1 MRCTRCGT
9 ELIPGKRFCHECG
22 ARAQIPCPHC
32 GAVVDPQFRFC
43 PDCGGALAADRPPP
57 GAESPS
63 VTPAASAPE
72 QLAQRIPEELA
83 RKIRGTGGVVAGE
96 RKQVTVLFCD
106 LTGSTE
112 IAERLDPEEY
122 RDLLDQYLDLVFA
135 EIHRHE
141 GVVNQLA
148 GDGLMAL
155 FGAPIAHEDAPAR
168 ALHAAL
174 AIQQAL
180 GRLRSNGRRLRARIG
195 VHTGPVVVGTVGNDL
210 KMDYTAIGDTT
221 NLASRLQSLAEPGTI
236 LASETTQRL
245 TRGLFELRRVGP
257 FEVRG
262 KREPVTAFQVLR
274 PTEATSPMLRA
285 KARGM
290 TPWVAR
296 DGELAQLRDCFARLG
311 GSLAQ
316 MVSVVGDPGSG
327 KSRLLYEFKRS
338 LEHENAILFE
348 ARCSSLTQS
357 VPFAPWKEMLRDYFG
372 LRGDEP
378 APVAR
383 EKIARAL
390 DELEGQHEDLPY
402 ICHALG
408 IPLDQR
414 DEPSAEHVSQGRF
427 EAISRVV
434 VASARKA
441 RAVVI
446 IEDLHWI
453 DEPSRESLER
463 AVSALEETNLMIV
476 VSHRPDYQPNWNVRA
491 AFTQL
496 HLLPL
501 PEADARRILRA
512 QAGGELPEA
521 LEKRIL
527 RKADGN
533 PFFVEELT
541 RALAEEEHFVRDG
554 EQLRLKRPVDE
565 IRIPDT
571 VQELVGARLDR
582 LTPEAKRV
590 AQVASVFGRQFA
602 REPLG
607 VLLDGEGLD
616 VGAQL
621 QQLEQRGVI
630 HRKDTSSEDEF
641 RFGESFTQEVA
652 YESLLL
658 KERRQLHA
666 RIAELLEE
674 RFQRSAEPQYSLLA
688 HHYARSEDKARA
700 LKALLAAA
708 ERAEAL
714 PSYRE
719 ALKLYLDAWKMAEAE
734 LDAEGAGPEDFQR
747 AALQATVGLGGVMV
761 VHGMP
766 RRSDPEKPIRR
777 GRLLAERL
785 GDADALARLTALH
798 GMLLVG
804 QDASR
809 FQEGVALVEQG
820 RAAAERAGLSPRAT
834 SIGRALAWIYVVD
847 GRFDEALSG
856 LRGALANLEQDGQR
870 EELSDAYLGARYF
883 YDRARLLA
891 GALAGVDADVR
902 ETLDLATRASNRTVQ
917 SASSAT
923 LAHLELLR
931 GNDAEALRWADHA
944 LEIAE
949 GIGNS
954 AASRNSAGIA
964 LAAHA
969 ALGREESAQRYVDVI
984 DRSVEEAADL
994 AISSHLIVD
1003 GLLAIGDVHR
1013 AQRIAE
1019 EAAERSGGRLHLT
1032 LSSLALA
1039 AVLVRRGSEH
1049 WTDAER
1055 HYRRA
1060 LELARELGTPTN
1072 EVAALL
1078 GLGEVETV
1086 RGEPG
1091 ASRAFAGEALA
1102 LAAEHGLGR
1111 YLERGRCLLDC
1122 SAALAAQSAEA

>member
-798 GMLLVG
+798 GMRG
-804 QDASR
+804 SR
-809 FQEGVALVEQG
+809 A
-820 RAAAERAGLSPRAT
+820 RRAGSRGGGARRAQPASDEHRTRSRLDLRRRRPLRRGSLRPARRPGKPRAGR
-834 SIGRALAWIYVVD
+834 SAGRAL
-847 GRFDEALSG
+847 GRLPGCALLLRPRAPPGGSAGRRRRRRAGDARSG
-856 LRGALANLEQDGQR
+856 HPSLEPHRAERLQRHAGAPGAAARQQRGGPALGRPRPRDRRGHRELRGLAQLGGHRAGRTRRARPRGVGPALRRCDRPQRRGGGRPGDLEPPHRRWAARDRRRASRPANRGR
-870 EELSDAYLGARYF
+870 GGRAFGRTAAPHAELTRPRGGAGATGLGALDRRRAPLPPRPRAGARARHAHQRGRRAARAGRGR
-883 YDRARLLA
+883 DRAR
-891 GALAGVDADVR
+891 
-902 ETLDLATRASNRTVQ
+902 
-917 SASSAT
+917 
-923 LAHLELLR
+923 
-931 GNDAEALRWADHA
+931 
-944 LEIAE
+944 
-949 GIGNS
+949 
-954 AASRNSAGIA
+954 
-964 LAAHA
+964 
-969 ALGREESAQRYVDVI
+969 
-984 DRSVEEAADL
+984 
-994 AISSHLIVD
+994 
-1003 GLLAIGDVHR
+1003 
-1013 AQRIAE
+1013 
-1019 EAAERSGGRLHLT
+1019 
-1032 LSSLALA
+1032 
-1039 AVLVRRGSEH
+1039 
-1049 WTDAER
+1049 
-1055 HYRRA
+1055 
-1060 LELARELGTPTN
+1060 
-1072 EVAALL
+1072 
-1078 GLGEVETV
+1078 
-1086 RGEPG
+1086 
-1091 ASRAFAGEALA
+1091 
-1102 LAAEHGLGR
+1102 
-1111 YLERGRCLLDC
+1111 
-1122 SAALAAQSAEA
+1122 